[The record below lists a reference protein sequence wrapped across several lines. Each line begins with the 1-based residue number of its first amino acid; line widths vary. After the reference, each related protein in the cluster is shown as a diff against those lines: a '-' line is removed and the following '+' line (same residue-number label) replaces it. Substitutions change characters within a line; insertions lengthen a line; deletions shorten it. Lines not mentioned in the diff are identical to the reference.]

1 MPVISIF
8 YSLFCLFLGWSAVC
22 FTFPWISWEMM
33 FQRILGLYFGLGLG
47 HTVFFKV
54 ATPSIAQVGNK
65 YQTSIQTVIAATQKY
80 TVFPFWCPHTF
91 VFFLSTAWDPMSM
104 LILMFL
110 ILLRYTKITTK
121 SKSRQDYSY
130 PKWVNRAAWQ
140 WSRVFLTGSDELS
153 PFFRVEYLV
162 VEQPSA
168 KTGNYV

>member
-1 MPVISIF
+1 
-8 YSLFCLFLGWSAVC
+8 
-22 FTFPWISWEMM
+22 M

-130 PKWVNRAAWQ
+130 PKWVNRAA
-140 WSRVFLTGSDELS
+140 
-153 PFFRVEYLV
+153 
-162 VEQPSA
+162 
-168 KTGNYV
+168 